1 MPGQCYSERFVR
13 TQWGESF
20 AAGRGAPSGAR
31 AKNRTRTLAA
41 RPLAPLQ
48 GRRAGLTL
56 IEIMVV
62 VVIVALGASA
72 ASLGLGSITRT
83 NLKSA
88 CVRLMSLS
96 RYAYHR
102 ALTTGT
108 TVRIS
113 LDLARG
119 TFGVSEAHGRIALV
133 RSDAPLREAAR
144 EDEDDDEVGADPGA
158 GIDAWSLARLRL
170 EKPDE
175 LRLPSSPFES
185 LTNPSGKVMD
195 RFKTQPIGDNIR
207 IIKVIV
213 AHEAAPKTDGSTD
226 LFYFPSGQTQHTVIQ
241 LADKGDTIFS
251 VEIHPL
257 TGKGTVHDAP
267 FEPEVLMDDPNQ
279 RGENA
284 SELEDR

>member
-1 MPGQCYSERFVR
+1 MRRVPGALPV
-13 TQWGESF
+13 
-20 AAGRGAPSGAR
+20 AATR
-31 AKNRTRTLAA
+31 ALRQDRS
-41 RPLAPLQ
+41 
-48 GRRAGLTL
+48 RRAGVTL
-56 IEIMVV
+56 IEIMIV

-72 ASLGLGSITRT
+72 ASLGLGSVTRT

-108 TVRIS
+108 TVRIT
-113 LDLARG
+113 LDLTRH

-144 EDEDDDEVGADPGA
+144 EDDDEGGADPGA
-158 GIDAWSLARLRL
+158 AIDAWSLARMRL
-170 EKPDE
+170 EKPEDV
-175 LRLPSSPFES
+175 RLPSSPFEP
-185 LTNPSGKVMD
+185 LLNPSGKAMD
-195 RFKTQPIGDNIR
+195 RFKTQPLGDNIR
-207 IIKVIV
+207 IHKVIV
-213 AHEAAPKTDGSTD
+213 AHEATPKSEGSTD
-226 LFYFPSGQTQHTVIQ
+226 LFYFPSGLTQHTVVQ
-241 LADKGDTIFS
+241 LTDKSETIFS

-279 RGENA
+279 RSESA
-284 SELEDR
+284 SEVEDR

>member
-1 MPGQCYSERFVR
+1 VSRQRSSEKYVRRVPGKVP
-13 TQWGESF
+13 
-20 AAGRGAPSGAR
+20 AAATRALRRAPSPRSVVR
-31 AKNRTRTLAA
+31 ALRS
-41 RPLAPLQ
+41 
-48 GRRAGLTL
+48 RRAGVTL
-56 IEIMVV
+56 IEIMIV
-62 VVIVALGASA
+62 VVIVALGAAA
-72 ASLGLGSITRT
+72 ASLGLGSVTRT

-102 ALTTGT
+102 SLTTGT

-113 LDLARG
+113 LDLARH

-144 EDEDDDEVGADPGA
+144 DDDDDKKGSQDPGA
-158 GIDAWSLARLRL
+158 AIDAWSLARMRL
-170 EKPDE
+170 EKPEDT
-175 LRLPSSPFES
+175 RLPSSPFEL

-195 RFKTQPIGDNIR
+195 RFKTQPLGDNIR
-207 IIKVIV
+207 IHKVIV

-226 LFYFPSGQTQHTVIQ
+226 LFYFPSGLTQHTVVQ
-241 LADKGDTIFS
+241 LTDKSDTIFS

-279 RGENA
+279 RGESA

>member
-1 MPGQCYSERFVR
+1 VTWPVF
-13 TQWGESF
+13 
-20 AAGRGAPSGAR
+20 AR
-31 AKNRTRTLAA
+31 ARSRG
-41 RPLAPLQ
+41 PLQ
-48 GRRAGLTL
+48 ARTAGLTL
-56 IEIMVV
+56 IEIMIV
-62 VVIVALGASA
+62 VVIIALGATT

-113 LDLARG
+113 LDLTRG
-119 TFGVSEAHGRIALV
+119 TFGVSEAYGRIALV
-133 RSDAPLREAAR
+133 RSDAPLRENAR
-144 EDEDDDEVGADPGA
+144 EEDDDERDPGA
-158 GIDAWSLARLRL
+158 AVDAWSLAQQRIA
-170 EKPDE
+170 KPEDVH
-175 LRLPSSPFES
+175 LPSSPFEQ
-185 LTNPSGKVMD
+185 LTTPSGKVME

-207 IIKVIV
+207 IHKVIV
-213 AHEAAPKTDGSTD
+213 AHEASPKSEGTTD
-226 LFYFPSGQTQHTVIQ
+226 LFYFPSGLTLHTVVQ
-241 LADKGDTIFS
+241 LTDKSDTIFS

-267 FEPEVLMDDPNQ
+267 FEPEVLLDDPSQN
-279 RGENA
+279 REHS